1 MLGKIVENETVSYI
15 CPMKAE
21 TEDDSVFVQL
31 PEAKA
36 DCRRLALKGVAIETS
51 I

>member
-21 TEDDSVFVQL
+21 TEDDSVFVPAARGQGGL
-31 PEAKA
+31 PEV
-36 DCRRLALKGVAIETS
+36 GIERS
-51 I
+51 CY